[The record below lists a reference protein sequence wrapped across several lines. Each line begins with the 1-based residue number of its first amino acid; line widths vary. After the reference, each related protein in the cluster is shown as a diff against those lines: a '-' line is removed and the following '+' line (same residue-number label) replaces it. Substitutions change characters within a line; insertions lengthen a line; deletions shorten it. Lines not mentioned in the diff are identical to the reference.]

1 MREHRGA
8 GRFRCRVRSA
18 HHPSPAPPCPR
29 LPVFAAIRP
38 TSWDAARDLARRLP
52 RSAFR
57 GQPDASQ
64 TPLTSLERAAARL
77 QYDRPTSTP
86 LEERMLREARRR
98 ARQYLP
104 HVPDEDDV
112 LGWLALLRHHGAPTR
127 LLDFS
132 NSFYVAVW
140 FAIESADGDA
150 AVWAVDLQ
158 RLREATERRLAAL
171 DPALAELPPEGWER
185 GQGGARPPRPRRR
198 RRRRRALPP
207 RRAAGGAAGD
217 VPGHRST
224 PRAASSTTSPPP
236 SASTS
241 STFTRPP
248 RDFGAHGD
256 AGDALAAS
264 IVEIVLPQALHRPA
278 REDLWRMNLTAAS
291 FFPGMDGFAR
301 SLLYYV
307 GLHQPGEEW
316 EKPPG

>member
-1 MREHRGA
+1 
-8 GRFRCRVRSA
+8 
-18 HHPSPAPPCPR
+18 
-29 LPVFAAIRP
+29 
-38 TSWDAARDLARRLP
+38 LARRLP

-64 TPLTSLERAAARL
+64 EPSTSIERAAARL
-77 QYDRPTSTP
+77 RYDRNELYT

-98 ARQYLP
+98 ARQYVP
-104 HVPDEDDV
+104 HVPEHDDA

-132 NSFYVAVW
+132 QSFYVAVW

-158 RLREATERRLAAL
+158 RLREAAGARLAAF
-171 DPALAELPPEGWER
+171 DPKLAELPPESWELAKAVLGR
-185 GQGGARPPRPRRR
+185 RDLGAGVVAVEPFQLDERLAAQQGMFLVSLDPSRSFVDNLAATFGVDELDFRQPPR
-198 RRRRRALPP
+198 AFGS
-207 RRAAGGAAGD
+207 AAE
-217 VPGHRST
+217 
-224 PRAASSTTSPPP
+224 
-236 SASTS
+236 
-241 STFTRPP
+241 
-248 RDFGAHGD
+248 

-264 IVEIVLPQALHRPA
+264 VVEVVLPQALHRPA

-316 EKPPG
+316 EKTSG

>member
-1 MREHRGA
+1 M
-8 GRFRCRVRSA
+8 
-18 HHPSPAPPCPR
+18 PAP
-29 LPVFAAIRP
+29 PVFAAIRP

-64 TPLTSLERAAARL
+64 VPSTSIERAAARL
-77 QYDRPTSTP
+77 QYDRGDLYT

-98 ARQYLP
+98 ARQYVP
-104 HVPDEDDV
+104 HVPEQDDA

-132 NSFYVAVW
+132 KSFYVAVW
-140 FAIESADGDA
+140 FAIEGADGDA

-158 RLREATERRLAAL
+158 RLREAAAARLAAVA
-171 DPALAELPPEGWER
+171 PELAELPPEGWELAKAVLGR
-185 GQGGARPPRPRRR
+185 RDLGAGVVAVEPFHLDERLAAQQGMFLVSLDPSRSFVDNLAAAFGVDALDFPQEPRPFGGGA
-198 RRRRRALPP
+198 
-207 RRAAGGAAGD
+207 D
-217 VPGHRST
+217 I
-224 PRAASSTTSPPP
+224 
-236 SASTS
+236 
-241 STFTRPP
+241 
-248 RDFGAHGD
+248 
-256 AGDALAAS
+256 GDALAAS
-264 IVEIVLPQALHRPA
+264 VVEVVLPQALHRPA

>member
-1 MREHRGA
+1 M
-8 GRFRCRVRSA
+8 
-18 HHPSPAPPCPR
+18 PSP
-29 LPVFAAIRP
+29 PVFAAIRP

-64 TPLTSLERAAARL
+64 VPSTSIERAAARL
-77 QYDRPTSTP
+77 HYDRHDLHT

-98 ARQYLP
+98 ARQYVP
-104 HVPDEDDV
+104 HVPDDDDA

-132 NSFYVAVW
+132 QSFYVAVW

-150 AVWAVDLQ
+150 AVWAVDLG
-158 RLREATERRLAAL
+158 RLREAAGKKLAAV
-171 DPALAELPPEGWER
+171 DPDLAELPGEGWGVAKAVLGRRDLGAGVVAVEPFALDER
-185 GQGGARPPRPRRR
+185 LAAQQGMFLVSLDPSRSFVDNLAATFGVEQLGLDAPPREF
-198 RRRRRALPP
+198 
-207 RRAAGGAAGD
+207 GG
-217 VPGHRST
+217 RS
-224 PRAASSTTSPPP
+224 
-236 SASTS
+236 
-241 STFTRPP
+241 
-248 RDFGAHGD
+248 D
-256 AGDALAAS
+256 AGEALAAS
-264 IVEIVLPQALHRPA
+264 VVEVVLPQALHRPA

>member
-1 MREHRGA
+1 M
-8 GRFRCRVRSA
+8 
-18 HHPSPAPPCPR
+18 PSP
-29 LPVFAAIRP
+29 PVFAAIRP

-57 GQPDASQ
+57 GQPEASQ
-64 TPLTSLERAAARL
+64 VPSTSIDRAAERL
-77 QYDRPTSTP
+77 QYDRNDIFT

-104 HVPDEDDV
+104 HVPDEDDA

-132 NSFYVAVW
+132 KSFYVAVW
-140 FAIESADGDA
+140 FAIEGADGDA

-158 RLREATERRLAAL
+158 RLREAAAARLHERDPELSELPSEGWAVANAVLGRRDLGPGVVTVEPFHLDERLAAQQGMFLVSL
-171 DPALAELPPEGWER
+171 DPTHSFVDNLAATFGVERLAFDAPPHDFR
-185 GQGGARPPRPRRR
+185 GS
-198 RRRRRALPP
+198 
-207 RRAAGGAAGD
+207 GD
-217 VPGHRST
+217 G
-224 PRAASSTTSPPP
+224 
-236 SASTS
+236 
-241 STFTRPP
+241 
-248 RDFGAHGD
+248 
-256 AGDALAAS
+256 GDALAAS
-264 IVEIVLPQALHRPA
+264 IVEIVLPRALHRPA

-316 EKPPG
+316 EKPPS